1 VNELPLPVSLLSVP
15 IVCQAKKLSETLTLK
30 VGEKLSLEDL
40 RLDLEG
46 VSALDS
52 DPELQYIIPFNDCDL
67 SFG

>member
-1 VNELPLPVSLLSVP
+1 
-15 IVCQAKKLSETLTLK
+15 VCQAKKLGETLTLK

-52 DPELQYIIPFNDCDL
+52 DPELQYIIPFNNTFRGMPSIGFTPL
-67 SFG
+67 PWTT